1 MRYSTFLHSGIVN
14 PAKSKLTKESADA
27 VDIISM
33 DVPFLT
39 RILELAR
46 EDIGSDVEL
55 HEMITKIIEIKN
67 QGPLTMNHYD
77 NIVAQKSEP
86 DLELESI
93 KKLAGI

>member
-1 MRYSTFLHSGIVN
+1 MSYSTLLHSGIVN
-14 PAKSKLTKESADA
+14 PAKPKLTKESANP

-46 EDIGSDVEL
+46 EDIKSDVEL
-55 HEMITKIIEIKN
+55 HQVLTKMIELKN
-67 QGPLTMNHYD
+67 QGPLTMDHYD
-77 NIVAQKSEP
+77 NIVAQKEP
-86 DLELESI
+86 NSELESI

>member
-1 MRYSTFLHSGIVN
+1 MSYSTFLHSGIVN
-14 PAKSKLTKESADA
+14 PAKPKLTKESADS

-46 EDIGSDVEL
+46 EDIKSDVEL
-55 HEMITKIIEIKN
+55 HQVLTKMIDLKN
-67 QGPLTMNHYD
+67 QGPLTMDHYD
-77 NIVAQKSEP
+77 QIVAQKSEP
-86 DLELESI
+86 DSELESI